1 MDLATFINC
10 SFDNI
15 PEPDPVFEN
24 KPRGRVGY
32 IFYNWFVLLSH
43 IPFAIVFVN
52 YKALPVLQCNFF
64 LQFYIA
70 FPWLFIRSERDRR
83 SRSDI

>member
-1 MDLATFINC
+1 MRINHVKKRYNSLLFQIEYSKVAAVLDKDQLTFPDNPTVWLMDLATFINC

-32 IFYNWFVLLSH
+32 IFYN
-43 IPFAIVFVN
+43 
-52 YKALPVLQCNFF
+52 
-64 LQFYIA
+64 
-70 FPWLFIRSERDRR
+70 
-83 SRSDI
+83 

>member
-1 MDLATFINC
+1 MAAVLDKDQLTFPDNPTVWLMDLATFINC

-32 IFYNWFVLLSH
+32 IPAFACCFGLQIMFVS
-43 IPFAIVFVN
+43 PFVCVEI
-52 YKALPVLQCNFF
+52 F
-64 LQFYIA
+64 LAVYI
-70 FPWLFIRSERDRR
+70 FGFLHF
-83 SRSDI
+83 